1 MSGGKMKF
9 STVKRVAVCV
19 GLGCVGLT
27 IIPLLATGLSARP
40 QTQSDRDWTAK
51 NFPAVFDQLFSI
63 RQAESD
69 FIAVRAHKGGDSD
82 MPEFSFVLENTQSGR
97 SIRATLREA
106 QGSSLYQQLVA
117 LHSSAPSKS
126 PEELKLELK
135 IQTWAFSVDQCP
147 AIAAQF
153 QAFNNIEF
161 VRPRDDDPIDE
172 HPILYQFHESVGGG
186 DSEVTEFVESRAFP
200 RWANATRKA
209 LDACAA
215 SAPGS
220 T

>member
-1 MSGGKMKF
+1 MKF
-9 STVKRVAVCV
+9 SIANFATVSVAIAFVA
-19 GLGCVGLT
+19 
-27 IIPLLATGLSARP
+27 LATTGLAAKP
-40 QTQSDRDWTAK
+40 PAQSDRDWTGK
-51 NFPAVFDQLFSI
+51 TFPAVFDQLFSI
-63 RQAESD
+63 RQAEGD
-69 FIAVRAHKGGDSD
+69 FIAVRAHRGGDSD

-106 QGSSLYQQLVA
+106 QGSSLYQQLTT
-117 LHSSAPSKS
+117 LHSSEPSKS

-135 IQTWAFSVDQCP
+135 IQTWTFSMDQCP

-153 QAFNNIEF
+153 QAFNNIQF

-215 SAPGS
+215 SSAGS
-220 T
+220 NNK